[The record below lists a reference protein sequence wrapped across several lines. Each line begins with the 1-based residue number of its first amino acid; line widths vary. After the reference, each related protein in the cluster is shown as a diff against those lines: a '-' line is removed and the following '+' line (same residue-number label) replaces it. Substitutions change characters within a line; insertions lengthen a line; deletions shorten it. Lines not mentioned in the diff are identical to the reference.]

1 MMSASATGANIGA
14 GERSMRFWRAARV
27 ANAALDG
34 WLPDH
39 AVAVEGRRIRDVLPA
54 DQAPAEQTID
64 LGDVSLLPGL
74 IEAHTHIPCP
84 PRVDAF
90 DIISEEPAQRGLLRA
105 AAAVGTA
112 LRSGVTTMRDLG
124 ARNDVVF
131 AIREAIA
138 DGVIPGP
145 RLLAAGAP
153 ITRTRD
159 HCWFWGG
166 EADSPEEVAAMARR
180 HIEDGADLLKVM
192 ASGGNFTPSSSPRSL
207 QYPGEVLAVIVEAAD
222 AAGLDVAA
230 HAHAASGIRA
240 AVEAGVRHLIHCSWL
255 AAEADGGLAYDPQ
268 LAARIAD
275 EGIWV
280 NPTIGLGLLAA
291 EARTRGD
298 APPRRNP
305 SMRGNAPTRE
315 QRLEVFRDM
324 HARGV
329 RFTSGLDMGM
339 AYADFD
345 RAPAEAWA
353 FVEEIGFSPWQAIR
367 LMTSQTAEA
376 LGIGDQVGSIAR
388 GKVADL
394 AAFAGDPAADVRA
407 LNAPVCVIQSGG
419 FVVGSAGVV

>member
-1 MMSASATGANIGA
+1 MTISGAAGADIGA

-39 AVAVEGRRIRDVLPA
+39 AVGVEGGRIRDVLPA
-54 DQAPAEQTID
+54 HQAPAEQTID

-124 ARNDVVF
+124 ARNEVVF

-166 EADSPEEVAAMARR
+166 EADSLAEVAAMARR
-180 HIEDGADLLKVM
+180 HIEEGADLLKVM

-207 QYPGEVLAVIVEAAD
+207 QYPAEVLAVIVEAAG

-230 HAHAASGIRA
+230 HAHAAAGIRA
-240 AVEAGVRHLIHCSWL
+240 AVEAGVRHLIHCGWL
-255 AAEADGGLAYDPQ
+255 AAEADGGLDYDPQ
-268 LAARIAD
+268 LAERIVD

-291 EARTRGD
+291 EARDRGD

-315 QRLEVFRDM
+315 AAAGGLPR
-324 HARGV
+324 HARARRALHIGPRHGDGLRRFRPRARRGLGV
-329 RFTSGLDMGM
+329 RRGGRPLALAGAAADDGADGGGARGERSGRLDC
-339 AYADFD
+339 
-345 RAPAEAWA
+345 
-353 FVEEIGFSPWQAIR
+353 Q
-367 LMTSQTAEA
+367 
-376 LGIGDQVGSIAR
+376 

-394 AAFAGDPAADVRA
+394 AAFAGDPAADIRA
-407 LNAPVCVIQSGG
+407 LNTPTYVIQSGEL
-419 FVVGSAGVV
+419 VVAPPGAA

>member
-1 MMSASATGANIGA
+1 
-14 GERSMRFWRAARV
+14 MRFWRAARV

-39 AVAVEGRRIRDVLPA
+39 SVAVEGGRIRDVLPA
-54 DQAPAEQTID
+54 QRAPAEQTVD

-90 DIISEEPAQRGLLRA
+90 DIISEEPPQRGLLRA
-105 AAAVGTA
+105 AAAVGTT

-124 ARNDVVF
+124 ARNDVIF
-131 AIREAIA
+131 AIREAIT

-166 EADSPEEVAAMARR
+166 EADSPAEVVAMARR

-207 QYPGEVLAVIVEAAD
+207 QYPAEVLAVIVEAAD

-230 HAHAASGIRA
+230 HAHAAAGIRA
-240 AVEAGVRHLIHCSWL
+240 AVEAGVQHLIHCGWL
-255 AAEADGGLAYDPQ
+255 ASEADGGLDYDPQ
-268 LAARIAD
+268 LAKRIAD

-291 EARTRGD
+291 EARSRGD

-353 FVEEIGFSPWQAIR
+353 FVEEIGLSPWQAIR

-376 LGIGDQVGSIAR
+376 LGIGDRVGSIAR

-394 AAFAGDPAADVRA
+394 AAFGGDPAADIRA
-407 LNAPVCVIQSGG
+407 LNIASHVIQSGEL
-419 FVVGSAGVV
+419 VVGAAGAV

>member
-1 MMSASATGANIGA
+1 
-14 GERSMRFWRAARV
+14 MRFWRAARV
-27 ANAALDG
+27 ANVGLDG

-39 AVAVEGRRIRDVLPA
+39 AVAVEGGRIRDVIPA
-54 DQAPAEQTID
+54 EQAPAEQTTD

-90 DIISEEPAQRGLLRA
+90 DIISEEPPQRGLLRA
-105 AAAVGTA
+105 AAAVGMA

-124 ARNDVVF
+124 ARNDVAF

-138 DGVIPGP
+138 DGIIPGP

-166 EADSPEEVAAMARR
+166 EADTPDQVAALARR
-180 HIEDGADLLKVM
+180 HIEEGADLLKVM

-207 QYPGEVLAVIVEAAD
+207 QYPVEVLAVIVETAAS
-222 AAGLDVAA
+222 AGLEVAA
-230 HAHAASGIRA
+230 HTHAAAGVRA
-240 AVEAGVRHLIHCSWL
+240 SVEAGVQHLIHCRWL
-255 AAEADGGLAYDPQ
+255 AEDPDGGFEYDPQ
-268 LAARIAD
+268 LAQRIAD

-291 EARTRGD
+291 EARARGD

-305 SMRGNAPTRE
+305 AMRGNAPPRE
-315 QRLEVFRDM
+315 QGLEIIRDM

-339 AYADFD
+339 AYADFN

-353 FVEEIGFSPWQAIR
+353 FVEQIGLTPWQAIR
-367 LMTSQTAEA
+367 LMTSQSAEA
-376 LGIGDQVGSIAR
+376 LGIGGEVGAIAR

-394 AAFAGDPAADVRA
+394 AAFAGDPGVDIRA
-407 LNAPVCVIQSGG
+407 LDRAAQVIQ
-419 FVVGSAGVV
+419 AGELVAS

>member
-1 MMSASATGANIGA
+1 
-14 GERSMRFWRAARV
+14 MRFWRAARV
-27 ANAALDG
+27 ANAGLDG

-39 AVAVEGRRIRDVLPA
+39 AVAVESGRIRDVIPA
-54 DQAPAEQTID
+54 GQAPAERTTD

-84 PRVDAF
+84 SRVDAF
-90 DIISEEPAQRGLLRA
+90 DIISEEPPQRGLLRA

-124 ARNDVVF
+124 ARNDVAF
-131 AIREAIA
+131 AIRAAIA
-138 DGVIPGP
+138 DGIIPGP

-166 EADSPEEVAAMARR
+166 EADTPDEVAAMARR
-180 HIEDGADLLKVM
+180 HIEEGADLLKVM

-207 QYPGEVLAVIVEAAD
+207 QYPAEVLAVIVETAASV
-222 AAGLDVAA
+222 GLEVAA
-230 HAHAASGIRA
+230 HTHAAAGVRA
-240 AVEAGVRHLIHCSWL
+240 SVEAGVQHLIHCRWL
-255 AAEADGGLAYDPQ
+255 AEDPDGGFEYDPQ
-268 LAARIAD
+268 LAQRIAD

-291 EARTRGD
+291 EARAHGD

-305 SMRGNAPTRE
+305 AMRGNAPPRE
-315 QRLEVFRDM
+315 QGLEIIRDM

-339 AYADFD
+339 AYADFN

-353 FVEEIGFSPWQAIR
+353 FVEQIGLTPWQAIR
-367 LMTSQTAEA
+367 LMTSQSAEA
-376 LGIGDQVGSIAR
+376 LGVGDEVGAIAR

-394 AAFAGDPAADVRA
+394 AAFAGDPGVDVRA
-407 LNAPVCVIQSGG
+407 LDLPMCVVRGG
-419 FVVGSAGVV
+419 ELVVG

>member
-1 MMSASATGANIGA
+1 
-14 GERSMRFWRAARV
+14 MRFWRAARV
-27 ANAALDG
+27 ANAGLDG

-39 AVAVEGRRIRDVLPA
+39 AVAVEGGRIRDVIPA
-54 DQAPAEQTID
+54 EQAPAERTTD

-90 DIISEEPAQRGLLRA
+90 DIISEEPPQRGLLRS
-105 AAAVGTA
+105 AAAVGMA

-124 ARNDVVF
+124 ARNDVAF

-138 DGVIPGP
+138 DGIIPGP

-166 EADSPEEVAAMARR
+166 EADTPDEVAALARR
-180 HIEDGADLLKVM
+180 HIEEGADLLKVM

-207 QYPGEVLAVIVEAAD
+207 QYPAEVLAVIVETAA
-222 AAGLDVAA
+222 AAGLEVAA
-230 HAHAASGIRA
+230 HTHAAAGVRA
-240 AVEAGVRHLIHCSWL
+240 SVEAGVQHLIHCRWL
-255 AAEADGGLAYDPQ
+255 AEDPEGGFEYDPQ
-268 LAARIAD
+268 LAQRIAD

-291 EARTRGD
+291 EARARGD
-298 APPRRNP
+298 APSRRNP
-305 SMRGNAPTRE
+305 AMRGNAPPRE
-315 QRLEVFRDM
+315 QGLEIIRDM

-339 AYADFD
+339 AYADFN

-353 FVEEIGFSPWQAIR
+353 FVEQIGLTPWQAIR
-367 LMTSQTAEA
+367 LMTSQSAEA
-376 LGIGDQVGSIAR
+376 LRIGGEVGAIAR
-388 GKVADL
+388 GKIADL
-394 AAFAGDPAADVRA
+394 AAFAGDPGVDIRA
-407 LNAPVCVIQSGG
+407 LDRPMYVVREGEL
-419 FVVGSAGVV
+419 VVG